1 MKRALLVAMMIVFA
15 AGCST
20 MSVNTDYSIDAD
32 FSQYRTFQYQ
42 NSDNDIE
49 AASPLV
55 HQRIVNAIRQGVSN
69 AGLQEVDSNPDIYV
83 TYHGSTTQQ
92 IRFDTTYMSMS
103 NWHRPGWHSGMGV
116 TSSSTRATTITQG
129 TLVIDIWDASTNTLV
144 WRAIATDTLRQNP
157 ERNTA
162 AINRAVER
170 AFRNF
175 PPR

>member
-1 MKRALLVAMMIVFA
+1 MKRVLLAAMMIAFA
-15 AGCST
+15 TGCST
-20 MSVNTDYSIDAD
+20 TSVNTDYSIDAD

-42 NSDNDIE
+42 NSANDVE
-49 AASPLV
+49 AASPLI
-55 HQRIVNAIRQGVSN
+55 HQRIVNAIRQEVSN
-69 AGLQEVDSNPDIYV
+69 AGLQEVDSNPDVYV

-92 IRFDTTYMSMS
+92 LRFDTTYMSMS
-103 NWHRPGWHSGMGV
+103 NWHRPGWQSGMGV
-116 TSSSTRATTITQG
+116 TSSSTRATAITQG

>member
-1 MKRALLVAMMIVFA
+1 MKRALLVAMMIAFA

-32 FSQYRTFQYQ
+32 FSQFRTFQYQ

-55 HQRIVNAIRQGVSN
+55 HQRIVNAIRQGMSN
-69 AGLQEVDSNPDIYV
+69 SGLQEVDSNPDVYV

-170 AFRNF
+170 AFRSF

>member
-1 MKRALLVAMMIVFA
+1 MKRVLLATMMVVLM

-20 MSVNTDYSIDAD
+20 MSVNTDYSVDAD

-42 NSDNDIE
+42 RSGNDVE
-49 AASPLV
+49 ATNPLV
-55 HQRIVNAIRQGVSN
+55 HQRIVNAVREAVAN
-69 AGLQEVDSNPDIYV
+69 AGFEEVDSDPDVYV
-83 TYHGSTTQQ
+83 TYHGSTNQQ
-92 IRFDTTYMSMS
+92 LRFDTTYMTMS

-116 TSSSTRATTITQG
+116 TSSSTRATSVTQG

-144 WRAIATDTLRQNP
+144 WRAIATDTLSQNP
-157 ERNTA
+157 ERVTN

>member
-1 MKRALLVAMMIVFA
+1 MKRALLAAMMIAFA

-20 MSVNTDYSIDAD
+20 MSVNTDYSVDAD

-42 NSDNDIE
+42 NSDNDVE

-55 HQRIVNAIRQGVSN
+55 HQRIVNAIRQGMSN
-69 AGLQEVDSNPDIYV
+69 AGLEEVEGTPDVYV
-83 TYHGSTTQQ
+83 TYHGSTSQQ
-92 IRFDTTYMSMS
+92 IRFDTTYMTMS

-144 WRAIATDTLRQNP
+144 WRAIATDTLSQNP
-157 ERNTA
+157 ERNTN

-170 AFRNF
+170 AFRDF